1 MTVAAAARPAVDL
14 YGEALRDAVAA
25 RGARHRA
32 TTAAGEPV
40 PFDVGRWIG
49 ATTAI
54 DDRALA
60 GLPGPVLDVGCGPG
74 RHLLALLGA
83 GVPAVGID
91 IAPAAVALARR
102 RGARAVRACVFGP
115 VPGAGRFG
123 AALLLDGNVGIGG
136 DPAALLRRV
145 RELLVPAGTVLAE
158 LEAPGA
164 GLRCASVRLRGPGG
178 EASAP
183 FPWARV
189 GADAIGPAAAT
200 AGLAVSACW
209 EDGGR
214 WFARLASLPSDPCP
228 RPPTTSSC
236 TACG

>member
-1 MTVAAAARPAVDL
+1 MTAATAARPAVDL
-14 YGEALRDAVAA
+14 YGDALRDAVAA

-32 TTAAGEPV
+32 ATTDGEPV

-49 ATTAI
+49 ATTPA

-60 GLPGPVLDVGCGPG
+60 GLAGPVLDVGCGPG
-74 RHLLALLGA
+74 RHLLALLAA
-83 GVPAVGID
+83 GVPAFGID

-102 RGARAVRACVFGP
+102 RGARAARACVFGP
-115 VPGAGRFG
+115 VPGAGRYG

-145 RELLVPAGTVLAE
+145 RALLVPSGMVLAE

-164 GLRCASVRLRGPGG
+164 GLRRASVRLRGPGG
-178 EASAP
+178 TVSAP

-189 GADAIGPAAAT
+189 GAEAIGPAAAA
-200 AGLAVSACW
+200 AGLALAARW

-214 WFARLASLPSDPCP
+214 WFARLAPLPSEPCP